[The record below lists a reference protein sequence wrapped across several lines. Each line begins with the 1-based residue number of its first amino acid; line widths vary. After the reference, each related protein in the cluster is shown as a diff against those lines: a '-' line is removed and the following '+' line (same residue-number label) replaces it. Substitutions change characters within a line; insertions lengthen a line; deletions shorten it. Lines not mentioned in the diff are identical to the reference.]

1 MIVTIEV
8 SVGELL
14 DKISI
19 LEIKSLRIKEEEKL
33 RNIKR
38 ELQSLTVVRDAQIR
52 REDIEDLYGQLKS
65 INESLWRIEDSIR
78 LCEKRKNF
86 GQEFIQLAR
95 MVYQENDQRS
105 RIKSEINN
113 KLGSVLREEKSYS
126 EYSFQ

>member
-38 ELQSLTVVRDAQIR
+38 ELQILTVVRDAQIR
-52 REDIEDLYGQLKS
+52 REDIEDLYGQLKT

>member
-19 LEIKSLRIKEEEKL
+19 LEIKSLRIKQEEKL
-33 RNIKR
+33 KNIRK
-38 ELQSLTVVRDAQIR
+38 ELESLTLVRDAQIR
-52 REDIEDLYGQLKS
+52 SEDIEDLYGQLKT
-65 INESLWRIEDSIR
+65 INESLWDIEDRIR
-78 LCEKRKNF
+78 LCEKRKDF
-86 GQEFIQLAR
+86 SQEFIQLAR
-95 MVYQENDQRS
+95 MVYLENDQRS
-105 RIKSEINN
+105 KVKSEINN